1 MNAKAITGA
10 LIAAIAGFT
19 LALPGIALADRDDR
33 GHRQAQ
39 SQHDG
44 HNHRQRARESTQ
56 DRRHAKRDAYSG
68 HRERDHH
75 KFSKREH
82 RRHGDHHD
90 VPAYRSRHRDH
101 DRYASKHYKHHKRD
115 RKHHYRHDKR
125 HYGHGGY
132 GAGYYRDDDDDEK
145 LLIGLVVGGILGY
158 ALNEGSHNGA
168 DDYDTYYDDS
178 VYRGN
183 TSTVNTSGHGTCLQ
197 EREYQTT
204 VVVGGREVDAYGT
217 ACLQPD
223 GSWKRSPPQLATY

>member
-82 RRHGDHHD
+82 RRH
-90 VPAYRSRHRDH
+90 
-101 DRYASKHYKHHKRD
+101 
-115 RKHHYRHDKR
+115 
-125 HYGHGGY
+125 
-132 GAGYYRDDDDDEK
+132 GYYRDDDDDEK